1 MISKLT
7 YFIFMVMLSMPCY
20 AANIVAIVNDKPISQ
35 WDVENTAKLLKFQQ
49 GEKYANASATK
60 LKKDA
65 LENLI
70 DTALKKQ
77 KAVSLNIKMP
87 AEEVDNA
94 IAHLEMQNQMQRG
107 SFLKLLKER
116 KIPEKVLRNQIEADL
131 MWLSYLRAQPQAIN
145 ISSASIEKKNKLIK
159 KDLEKQGITDGSILL
174 WELAQGV
181 LPEDVNPNTTLESK
195 SCNAFL
201 DHIAIGPYPDSAKKG
216 WVNPHDL
223 PQELYTLLADIAVG
237 ETLGPLKTPEGM
249 LLFMKCDVKSQRVM
263 PTSAEIKE
271 QMEMEQMEMLSNR
284 LLEMERR
291 QAAIEYK

>member
-1 MISKLT
+1 MMNKLT
-7 YFIFMVMLSMPCY
+7 SFIVAVTLSVPCY
-20 AANIVAIVNDKPISQ
+20 AMNIVATVNDTPISQ
-35 WDVENTAKLLKFQQ
+35 WDVDSTAKLLKLQQ
-49 GEKYANASATK
+49 AERYSTASEST

-65 LENLI
+65 LANVI
-70 DTALKKQ
+70 DTILKKQ
-77 KAVSLNIKMP
+77 KATSLKIKLP
-87 AEEVDNA
+87 PEEVDNA
-94 IAHLEMQNQMQRG
+94 IAHLEMQNQMPRG
-107 SFLKLLKER
+107 TFLKLLKER

-159 KDLEKQGITDGSILL
+159 KELEKQGITDGSVLL
-174 WELAQGV
+174 WELAQGI

-195 SCNAFL
+195 TCDAFL
-201 DHIAIGPYPDSAKKG
+201 DHIAIGPYPDTAKKG
-216 WVNPHDL
+216 WVNPQDL
-223 PQELYTLLADIAVG
+223 PKELYELLADIAVG

-249 LLFMKCDVKSQRVM
+249 LLFMKCNIKSQRIM